1 MSISSKDNA
10 PKDITSFFGAGKTEN
25 YDNSADPISV
35 TRPHEI
41 RDDNGRF
48 LCGDLN
54 IHIDREGTWFYLGTP
69 IGRKELVKLFSTVIH
84 RDRDGAYWLIT
95 PAEKGRIRVEDAPFM
110 AVEMTVSDEGP
121 AQNLAF
127 RTNVDDI
134 VMAGPAHPIRIA
146 EDSRTG
152 EPAPYI
158 LVRDTLEAKL
168 TRSVFYHLVDLGTEH
183 DTSKGKRF
191 GVWSDGTFFELG
203 NLEGVAE

>member
-1 MSISSKDNA
+1 
-10 PKDITSFFGAGKTEN
+10 
-25 YDNSADPISV
+25 
-35 TRPHEI
+35 
-41 RDDNGRF
+41 
-48 LCGDLN
+48 
-54 IHIDREGTWFYLGTP
+54 
-69 IGRKELVKLFSTVIH
+69 
-84 RDRDGAYWLIT
+84 
-95 PAEKGRIRVEDAPFM
+95 M

-121 AQNLAF
+121 EQNLAF

-134 VMAGPAHPIRIA
+134 VMAGPAHPLSII

-168 TRSVFYHLVDLGTEH
+168 TRSVFYHLVDLGVEH

-203 NLEGVAE
+203 NLEGVAV